1 MSTNRGSPCAAFAP
15 WPEPVP
21 ALAIVVIRVLIA
33 TLQAVGVVYAA
44 LVAWIASSW
53 MVNDSW
59 AMRATEMDW
68 WSLAAERV
76 LWGITLALAVG
87 AILLSINYVLVCL
100 KIARNARPVRT
111 ALIGALIV
119 ASSSAAGAVHFAF
132 QRPWF

>member
-1 MSTNRGSPCAAFAP
+1 M
-15 WPEPVP
+15 P